1 MIIFVM
7 GVAGAGK
14 STVGEALAQRMG
26 WDFLD
31 ADDLH
36 PDANKQK
43 MRAGIP
49 LSDADRA
56 PWLRSVAEHVKTF
69 IHSNKNAVV
78 ACSLLKQQ
86 YRDLVFVSESR
97 LVYLRLSRELAEER
111 AKARHHAFM
120 PATLVASQYA
130 DLQEP
135 EDALMIDAAMPVE
148 RIVAIIISGLCLR
161 PQS

>member
-1 MIIFVM
+1 MILFVM

-56 PWLRSVAEHVKTF
+56 PWLRSVAEHVRTF
-69 IHSNKNAVV
+69 IHSNKDAVV

-86 YRDLVFVSESR
+86 YRDEVCAAETS
-97 LVYLRLSRELAEER
+97 LVYLRLSRELAEVRTESR
-111 AKARHHAFM
+111 RHAFM
-120 PATLVASQYA
+120 PPTLVASQYA
-130 DLQEP
+130 DLEEP
-135 EDALMIDAAMPVE
+135 IDALVIDAAMPVE
-148 RIVAIIISGLCLR
+148 QIVARIISGLCLR